1 MENRAMHANDSTRT
15 TRHIAGATL
24 AIAVAC
30 FAGDAAAQNAAQSYP
45 NKPIRVIVPVVPGG
59 ASDLLARLIG
69 PQLTAAWGQQVVV
82 ENRAGAG
89 GQIGVE
95 GVARSVPDG
104 YTLLFW
110 DYGSLTIATALRP
123 TFRVDPVKDLATVTV
138 ASYSPHVLGAHPSV
152 PASSVKELIAIAKAQ
167 PDKLNYA
174 ITGLGSAP
182 HLAAV
187 LLALQTGIKWVYIP
201 TKGGAQAM
209 FDVISGQA
217 DVLFNSMFAMLPY
230 VKTKQLKLLAVS
242 SPKRMAAIPD
252 TLTVIESGVPGFV
265 TGSSQGML
273 APAAVPPEILNKLHA
288 QIAIALAQP
297 EMRQKLAAQGAEVV
311 AQPPEKTRAF
321 LREEQARWTR
331 VAKEA
336 KITLD

>member
-1 MENRAMHANDSTRT
+1 MRPDDSPCLANCLIRSV
-15 TRHIAGATL
+15 L
-24 AIAVAC
+24 AIALASIAGLAC
-30 FAGDAAAQNAAQSYP
+30 AQNNAQSYP

-59 ASDLLARLIG
+59 SSDLLARMIG
-69 PQLTAAWGQQVVV
+69 PQLTAAWGQQVIV

-95 GVARSVPDG
+95 AVARAVPDG

-123 TFRVDPVKDLATVTV
+123 TFRIDPVRDLAPVTV
-138 ASYSPHVLGAHPSV
+138 VSYSPHVLAVHPTV
-152 PASSVKELIAIAKAQ
+152 PASSVKELIALAKGQ
-167 PDKLNYA
+167 PGKLNYA
-174 ITGLGSAP
+174 VTGLGSAP

-187 LLALQTGIKWVYIP
+187 LFAMQTGIDWVYIP

-209 FDVISGQA
+209 FDVIAGQA

-242 SPKRMAAIPD
+242 SPQRMAAIPQ
-252 TLTVIESGVPGFV
+252 TPTVIESGIPGFV

-273 APAAVPPEILNKLHA
+273 APAGVPGDVLAKLYA
-288 QIAIALAQP
+288 QIVVVLARGDI
-297 EMRQKLAAQGAEVV
+297 RQKLAAQGAEAVGNS
-311 AQPPEKTRAF
+311 PEKTRTF
-321 LREEQARWTR
+321 LRDEQLRWTK
-331 VAKEA
+331 VAREA
-336 KITLD
+336 KIILD